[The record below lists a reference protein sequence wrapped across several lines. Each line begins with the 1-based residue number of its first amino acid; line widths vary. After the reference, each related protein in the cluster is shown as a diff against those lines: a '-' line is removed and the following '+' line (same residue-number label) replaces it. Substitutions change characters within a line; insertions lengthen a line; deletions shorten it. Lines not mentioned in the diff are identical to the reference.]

1 MELEEFEHYF
11 RICLDRVL
19 SSEEVRNFVTM
30 VEEHADVE
38 PDDEDG
44 VVVYHLDDKEGDGY
58 PHCYDIRLEDDITAD
73 VGDDLAQAC
82 EQMFPDDD
90 FDIESS
96 MGIIDEAFEF
106 VDLKLNNADRTQIS
120 ENYNKWQ
127 HQRWVDNMVAEGWNF
142 GMRLDESAKTHPA
155 LRPWEAL
162 SGPYKKDHSRT
173 VEFVLEQIERM
184 GYKFIR

>member
-1 MELEEFEHYF
+1 MVQEEFEHYF
-11 RICLDRVL
+11 RLCMPREL
-19 SSEEVRNFVTM
+19 SSQEVREFITM
-30 VEEHADVE
+30 ISDLADVE
-38 PDDEDG
+38 PDDED
-44 VVVYHLDDKEGDGY
+44 VIIVYHLNDENQ
-58 PHCYDIRLEDDITAD
+58 HCYDVRLEDDITGD
-73 VGDDLAQAC
+73 VGDEIALAC
-82 EQMFPDDD
+82 EEMFPDDD
-90 FDIESS
+90 FELESS
-96 MGIIDEAFEF
+96 MGILDEEFEF
-106 VDLKLNNADRTQIS
+106 VDLKLNGEDRKQIA

-127 HQRWVDNMVAEGWNF
+127 HQRWVDTMVAEGWNF